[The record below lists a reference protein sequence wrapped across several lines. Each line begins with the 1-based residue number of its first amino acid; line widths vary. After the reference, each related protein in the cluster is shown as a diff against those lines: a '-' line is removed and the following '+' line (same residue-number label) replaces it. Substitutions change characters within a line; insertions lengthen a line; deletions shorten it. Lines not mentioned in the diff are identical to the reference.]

1 MGKFEGVVEALAR
14 IGGHTYMMDAA
25 RSMTAGAV
33 DLGEKPSVVSAIVK
47 YHVTERARQVV
58 NDGMDVIGG
67 GHLPGTVQ
75 SWAAPTSRFPS
86 ASPWKAPTS

>member
-1 MGKFEGVVEALAR
+1 
-14 IGGHTYMMDAA
+14 
-25 RSMTAGAV
+25 MTAGAV

-67 GHLPGTVQ
+67 KGICPDRPT